1 MFVKIH
7 ARRSKGGQT
16 AVNLVFLL
24 VYTNIIISI
33 VIGVSCDRV
42 IMGRK
47 AQSKKVSKGTSGS
60 KILNT
65 STAIAKAVD
74 EAQTS
79 QSETFLDIRYKINN
93 NL

>member
-1 MFVKIH
+1 
-7 ARRSKGGQT
+7 
-16 AVNLVFLL
+16 
-24 VYTNIIISI
+24 
-33 VIGVSCDRV
+33 
-42 IMGRK
+42 MGRK

-60 KILNT
+60 KILND
-65 STAIAKAVD
+65 SSEIAQAID

>member
-1 MFVKIH
+1 
-7 ARRSKGGQT
+7 
-16 AVNLVFLL
+16 
-24 VYTNIIISI
+24 
-33 VIGVSCDRV
+33 
-42 IMGRK
+42 MGRK
-47 AQSKKVSKGTSGS
+47 AQSKKVSKGTSGP

-65 STAIAKAVD
+65 SAAIAKAVD